1 MLHTAHAFLGDFLGD
16 FFGDFFGDDV
26 SEGDVMEL
34 VDCAD
39 SYQRDTVGAT

>member
-1 MLHTAHAFLGDFLGD
+1 MWHTTHAFLGDFLGD
-16 FFGDFFGDDV
+16 FFGDDF

-39 SYQRDTVGAT
+39 SYQRDMVGAT